1 MQQLI
6 NALLIIVL
14 NWANQ
19 TKPIHYAIRR
29 ASDTFIEFHSG
40 YVIYIE
46 EGYATITN
54 ADRSMNVRTRLAV
67 DGKMSIEF
75 MNVLK
80 DLLNKDFNSWIKI
93 EDEANKGEER
103 EGKENNG
110 NVDEWTTIDSDKW
123 ICENNDE
130 WQGNEEENKT
140 RSKETKKS
148 TEKHMPSR
156 AEADKK
162 KKK

>member
-1 MQQLI
+1 MQELI

-93 EDEANKGEER
+93 EDE
-103 EGKENNG
+103 GKETKTNERPDDGVSWDN
-110 NVDEWTTIDSDKW
+110 
-123 ICENNDE
+123 E
-130 WQGNEEENKT
+130 WQGNK
-140 RSKETKKS
+140 KETKASSK
-148 TEKHMPSR
+148 KPIPSR
-156 AEADKK
+156 AEAEKK